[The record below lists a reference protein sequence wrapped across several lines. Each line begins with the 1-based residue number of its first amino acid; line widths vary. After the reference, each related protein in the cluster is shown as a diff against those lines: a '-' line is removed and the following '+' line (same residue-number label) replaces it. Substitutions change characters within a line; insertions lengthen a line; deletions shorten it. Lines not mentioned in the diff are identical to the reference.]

1 MVERSAGQNYIK
13 KVMVAAG
20 ISGIK
25 ASSRGLR
32 HSMGVML
39 ALEKVPVNVIQD
51 ILGNKFPEST
61 QIYLQVLGEDR
72 RRLIARVW

>member
-1 MVERSAGQNYIK
+1 MA
-13 KVMVAAG
+13 AAG
-20 ISGIK
+20 ISGIR

-51 ILGNKFPEST
+51 VLGHKFPEST
-61 QIYLQVLGEDR
+61 QICLQVLGEGR
-72 RRLIARVW
+72 RRLLAGV